1 MEGYEYDRTK
11 TNSHVFIQVLDID
24 GDGRQEALIAIQWHD
39 AGKLHVLRPAAGR
52 VALVDT
58 GAVVPQERIIEEWVL
73 DIDGDG
79 ELELVFSGSENGVGY
94 YRKLRRQP

>member
-1 MEGYEYDRTK
+1 M
-11 TNSHVFIQVLDID
+11 
-24 GDGRQEALIAIQWHD
+24 
-39 AGKLHVLRPAAGR
+39 LRPAAGR

-58 GAVVPQERIIEEWVL
+58 GVVVPQERAIEEWVL

-94 YRKLRRQP
+94 YRKLRTQP